1 MIAIDTQILV
11 YSLRKDSPHHRAA
24 AQCVRSVAEGN
35 SPWAI
40 CWASVHEFI
49 GIVTHPKIY
58 KPPTPLSDALQ
69 QVANWMES
77 PSLRLLSEPPGY
89 FDDLALIATHGR
101 IHGPLIHDARIVAIC
116 RANGVRELW
125 TADRDFSRFPGIV
138 LKNPL

>member
-11 YSLRKDSPHHRAA
+11 YSMRKDSPNHRAA
-24 AQCVRSVAEGN
+24 IKCVRAAAEG
-35 SPWAI
+35 SGPWAI
-40 CWASVHEFI
+40 CWASIHEFI

-58 KPPTPLSDALQ
+58 SPPTPLLDALQ

-77 PSLRLLSEPPGY
+77 PSLRLLGEPPGY
-89 FDDLALIATHGR
+89 FDHLALVATRGSVR
-101 IHGPLIHDARIVAIC
+101 GPVIHDARIVAIC